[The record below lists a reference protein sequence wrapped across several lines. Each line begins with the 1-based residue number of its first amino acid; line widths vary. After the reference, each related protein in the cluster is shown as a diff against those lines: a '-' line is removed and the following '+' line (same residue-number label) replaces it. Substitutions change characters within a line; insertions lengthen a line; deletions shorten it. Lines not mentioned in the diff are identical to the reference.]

1 MTMKNLV
8 MKGLLLTAWVVI
20 SPLAMAASLTAQ
32 EIVSRV
38 DALEQ
43 ANTSE
48 FTMQMIL
55 VDKKGKQRS
64 RTMNSQSK
72 MIGADEYKLL
82 FFTAPANVKGTGFL
96 TYDYV
101 GEKEDDQWLYLPA
114 LGKSKR
120 IAAADKSGSFM
131 GSDFTYADMT
141 QRNIEDYSYKLLQEK
156 TVAGTD
162 TWVIETTPKSQQVMD
177 TTGYLKSY
185 LFVRQDNFVVIQA
198 IHMMPD
204 NYRKYM
210 SVNALEQ
217 IDGIWVATEIEMKT
231 TQGKTRQHSTV
242 LKLSNITNNQP
253 IGDQIFSLR
262 ELVKGL

>member
-1 MTMKNLV
+1 MKNQLV
-8 MKGLLLTAWVVI
+8 KWLMLTVLAVI
-20 SPLAMAASLTAQ
+20 APVATAASLTAQ
-32 EIVSRV
+32 EIVAQV

-48 FTMQMIL
+48 SIMQMIL
-55 VDKKGKQRS
+55 VDKKGNQRS
-64 RTMNSQSK
+64 RTMNSQTQTF
-72 MIGADEYKLL
+72 GDDEYKLL

-96 TYDYV
+96 TYDYA

-114 LGKSKR
+114 LGKAKR
-120 IAAADKSGSFM
+120 IAATDKSGSFM

-156 TVAGTD
+156 TVAGSA
-162 TWVIETTPKSQQVMD
+162 TWVIETTPKSQQVID
-177 TTGYLKSY
+177 VTGYLKSY
-185 LFVRQDNFVVIQA
+185 MFVRQDNFMVVQA

-210 SVNALEQ
+210 SVKKLAK
-217 IDGIWVATEIEMKT
+217 IGGIWMATEIEMKT
-231 TQGKTRQHSTV
+231 TQGKVGQHSTV

-253 IGDQIFSLR
+253 IDEQIFSLR
-262 ELVKGL
+262 ELVKGR

>member
-1 MTMKNLV
+1 MKNLV

-48 FTMQMIL
+48 STMQMIL

-82 FFTAPANVKGTGFL
+82 LFTAPANVKGTGFL

>member
-1 MTMKNLV
+1 MKNRLV
-8 MKGLLLTAWVVI
+8 KWFMLTALTVI
-20 SPLAMAASLTAQ
+20 STVTTAASITAQ
-32 EIVSRV
+32 EIVAQV

-48 FTMQMIL
+48 STMQMIL
-55 VDKKGKQRS
+55 VDKKGSQRS
-64 RTMNSQSK
+64 RTMSSQNK
-72 MIGADEYKLL
+72 MFGDDEYKLL

-114 LGKSKR
+114 LGKAKR

-156 TVAGTD
+156 SVAGTD
-162 TWVIETTPKSQQVMD
+162 TWVIETTPKSQQVID
-177 TTGYLKSY
+177 ATGYLKSY
-185 LFVRQDNFVVIQA
+185 MFVRQDNFVVVQA

-210 SVNALEQ
+210 SVKQLEQ
-217 IDGIWVATEIEMKT
+217 IDGIWVSTEIEMKT
-231 TQGKTRQHSTV
+231 TQGTVRQHSTL
-242 LKLSNITNNQP
+242 LKFSNITNNQP
-253 IGDQIFSLR
+253 IDDQIFSLR
-262 ELVKGL
+262 ELVKGR

>member
-1 MTMKNLV
+1 MKIRLV
-8 MKGLLLTAWVVI
+8 KWLLLGTLSVI
-20 SPLAMAASLTAQ
+20 APMAMAAAMTAEQ
-32 EIVSRV
+32 IVAQV

-43 ANTSE
+43 ANTSAS
-48 FTMQMIL
+48 TMQMIL

-64 RTMNSQSK
+64 RTMASQSK
-72 MIGADEYKLL
+72 MMGDDEYKLL

-114 LGKSKR
+114 LGKAKR

-141 QRNIEDYSYKLLQEK
+141 QRNLDDYSYKLLQEK
-156 TVAGTD
+156 EVSGQL
-162 TWVIETTPKSQQVMD
+162 TWVIESTPKSQLVID
-177 TTGYLKSY
+177 ATGYLKSY
-185 LFVRQDNFVVIQA
+185 LFVRQDNFVVVQA
-198 IHMMPD
+198 VHLMPD

-210 SVNALEQ
+210 SVKQLEN

-231 TQGKTRQHSTV
+231 TQGKTRQHSTI
-242 LKLSNITNNQP
+242 LKLSNITNNQT
-253 IGDQIFSLR
+253 ISDQTFSLR

>member
-1 MTMKNLV
+1 MKNQLV
-8 MKGLLLTAWVVI
+8 KWLVLTALAVI
-20 SPLAMAASLTAQ
+20 SPVTTAASLTAQ
-32 EIVSRV
+32 EIVAQV

-43 ANTSE
+43 ANSSE
-48 FTMQMIL
+48 STMQMIL
-55 VDKKGKQRS
+55 VDKKGNQRS
-64 RTMNSQSK
+64 RTMSSQTK
-72 MIGADEYKLL
+72 MYGDDEYKLL
-82 FFTAPANVKGTGFL
+82 FFTAPANIKGTGFL

-114 LGKSKR
+114 LGKAKR

-156 TVAGTD
+156 TVAGSD
-162 TWVIETTPKSQQVMD
+162 TWVIESTPKSQQVID
-177 TTGYLKSY
+177 ATGYLKSY
-185 LFVRQDNFVVIQA
+185 MFVRQDNFVVVQA

-210 SVNALEQ
+210 SVKNLAM
-217 IDGIWVATEIEMKT
+217 IGGIWVATEIEMKT
-231 TQGKTRQHSTV
+231 TQGKIAQHSTV

-253 IGDQIFSLR
+253 IDEQIFSLR
-262 ELVKGL
+262 ELVKGR

>member
-1 MTMKNLV
+1 

-20 SPLAMAASLTAQ
+20 SPSAMAASLTAQ

-48 FTMQMIL
+48 STMQMIL

-72 MIGADEYKLL
+72 IIGADEYKLL

-141 QRNIEDYSYKLLQEK
+141 QRNLDDYNYKLLQEK
-156 TVAGTD
+156 SIGSVA
-162 TWVIETTPKSQQVMD
+162 TWVIETTPKTQQVVD
-177 TTGYLKSY
+177 ATGYLKG
-185 LFVRQDNFVVIQA
+185 
-198 IHMMPD
+198 
-204 NYRKYM
+204 
-210 SVNALEQ
+210 SVA
-217 IDGIWVATEIEMKT
+217 
-231 TQGKTRQHSTV
+231 SC
-242 LKLSNITNNQP
+242 S
-253 IGDQIFSLR
+253 
-262 ELVKGL
+262 

>member
-1 MTMKNLV
+1 MKNLV

-20 SPLAMAASLTAQ
+20 SPSAMAASLTAQ

-48 FTMQMIL
+48 STMQMIL

-141 QRNIEDYSYKLLQEK
+141 QRNLDDYNYKLLQEK
-156 TVAGTD
+156 SIGSVA
-162 TWVIETTPKSQQVMD
+162 TWVIETTPKTQQVVD
-177 TTGYLKSY
+177 ATGYLKSY

-210 SVNALEQ
+210 AVKQLEQ
-217 IDGIWVATEIEMKT
+217 VGGIWVATEIEMKT
-231 TQGKTRQHSTV
+231 TLGKTRQHSTV

-253 IGDQIFSLR
+253 IDEQVFTLR

>member
-1 MTMKNLV
+1 MKNKLV
-8 MKGLLLTAWVVI
+8 KWLMVTTFAVI
-20 SPLAMAASLTAQ
+20 SPMTTAASLTAE
-32 EIVSRV
+32 EIVAQV

-48 FTMQMIL
+48 STMQMIL
-55 VDKKGKQRS
+55 VDKKGNQRS
-64 RTMNSQSK
+64 RTMSSQTK
-72 MIGADEYKLL
+72 MFGDDEYKLL

-96 TYDYV
+96 TYDYD

-156 TVAGTD
+156 TVADTD

-185 LFVRQDNFVVIQA
+185 MFVRQDNFVVIQA

-231 TQGKTRQHSTV
+231 TQGNTRQHSTL
-242 LKLSNITNNQP
+242 LKMSNITNNQP
-253 IGDQIFSLR
+253 IDEQVFSLR

>member
-1 MTMKNLV
+1 MKKKLV
-8 MKGLLLTAWVVI
+8 KWLMVSAFAVMAPVA
-20 SPLAMAASLTAQ
+20 SAASLTAQ
-32 EIVSRV
+32 EIVAQV

-48 FTMQMIL
+48 STLQMIL
-55 VDKKGKQRS
+55 VDKKGNQRS
-64 RTMNSQSK
+64 RTMNSQTK
-72 MIGADEYKLL
+72 MFGDDEYKLL

-96 TYDYV
+96 TYDYD

-131 GSDFTYADMT
+131 GSDFTYSDMT
-141 QRNIEDYSYKLLQEK
+141 QRNIEDYSYTLLQEK
-156 TVAGTD
+156 TVADTD

-185 LFVRQDNFVVIQA
+185 MFVRQDNFVVIQA

-231 TQGKTRQHSTV
+231 TQGNTRQHSTV

-253 IGDQIFSLR
+253 IDDQIFSLR

>member
-1 MTMKNLV
+1 MKNRLV
-8 MKGLLLTAWVVI
+8 KWFMLTALTVI
-20 SPLAMAASLTAQ
+20 STVTTAASITAQ
-32 EIVSRV
+32 EIVAQV

-48 FTMQMIL
+48 STMQMIL
-55 VDKKGKQRS
+55 VDKKGSQRS
-64 RTMNSQSK
+64 RTMSSQNK
-72 MIGADEYKLL
+72 MFGDDEYKLL

-114 LGKSKR
+114 LGKAKR

-156 TVAGTD
+156 SVAGTD
-162 TWVIETTPKSQQVMD
+162 TWVIETTPKSQQVID
-177 TTGYLKSY
+177 ATGYLKSY
-185 LFVRQDNFVVIQA
+185 MFVRQDNFVVVQA

-210 SVNALEQ
+210 SVKQLEQ
-217 IDGIWVATEIEMKT
+217 IDGIWVSTEIEMKT
-231 TQGKTRQHSTV
+231 TQGAVRQHSTL
-242 LKLSNITNNQP
+242 LKFSNITNNQP
-253 IGDQIFSLR
+253 IDDQIFSLR
-262 ELVKGL
+262 ELVKGR

>member
-1 MTMKNLV
+1 MKNQLV
-8 MKGLLLTAWVVI
+8 NWLMLTTLAVI
-20 SPLAMAASLTAQ
+20 SPMAMSASLTAQ
-32 EIVSRV
+32 EIVAQV

-48 FTMQMIL
+48 STMQMIL
-55 VDKKGKQRS
+55 VDKKGNQRS
-64 RTMNSQSK
+64 RTMSSQTK
-72 MIGADEYKLL
+72 MFGDDEYKLL

-114 LGKSKR
+114 LGKAKR

-156 TVAGTD
+156 AVSGAD
-162 TWVIETTPKSQQVMD
+162 TWVIETTPKSQQVID
-177 TTGYLKSY
+177 ATGYLKSY
-185 LFVRQDNFVVIQA
+185 MFVRQDNFVVVQA

-210 SVNALEQ
+210 SVKQLEL
-217 IDGIWVATEIEMKT
+217 IDGIWVSTEIEMKT
-231 TQGKTRQHSTV
+231 TQGKIRQHSTV
-242 LKLSNITNNQP
+242 LKLSQITNNQS
-253 IGDQIFSLR
+253 IDKQVFTLR